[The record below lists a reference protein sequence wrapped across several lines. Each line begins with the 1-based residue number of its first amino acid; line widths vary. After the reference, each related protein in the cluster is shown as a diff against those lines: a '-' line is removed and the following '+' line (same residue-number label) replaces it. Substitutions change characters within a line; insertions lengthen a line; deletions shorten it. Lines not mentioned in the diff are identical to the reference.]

1 MSRLDA
7 GRMIDPE
14 QLRSALEAANI
25 PTLLMTLVQLTG
37 DRRWL
42 NPPYRPTRNRGL
54 GDHPTGG
61 LGAAQQAD
69 VRRAAHAAITAW
81 LHGEPPRLAAPDTD
95 LLREMLTVCV
105 GEAVPDDYV
114 AMVAEQMGLVRGQI
128 PDDSALS
135 AGIPEGWQAVIIGA
149 GVSGLLAALRFK
161 RLGIPFVIIERQ
173 DDVGGNWLDNRY
185 PGCGVDTPSYLY
197 SYSFYQR
204 DWSTHFARRDEVM
217 SYLRALADEH
227 GLRAHVRFGCEVID
241 AEYSE
246 ASARWTLRVRSAACG
261 DTRLEANVLVCAVGL
276 FHTPKTPDLPGL
288 NDFAGEVFHS
298 ACWPEGLALQGRRVG
313 VVGTG
318 ASAMQIVPAI
328 VDQVSQLA
336 IFQRSPQWIAPSED
350 YFKPM
355 EPGQHWLIRELPFYY
370 QWYRFRLAWAWTDRI
385 YPALQRDPDWPH
397 PQRSMNAINDGHRAF
412 FTEYL
417 LSELEGRSD
426 LQRKALPSYP
436 PFGKR
441 ILLDNGWYAA
451 LRRPHVTLHAEAV
464 SAVSASGLRTASGV
478 EVELDTIVLCTGFE
492 AQHFAS
498 TVDFR
503 GVGGQRLRDAWN
515 VDDPRAYL
523 GVSTPGFPNL
533 FFMYGPNTNPIG
545 GSYINIAERQ
555 VNYIV
560 DLVRRMLTLRLAAVD
575 VREDV
580 NADYNRRVDAIHA
593 GMVWSH
599 PGMET
604 YYRNRFG
611 RVVTNIPWRFVD
623 YWRMT
628 REANLDD
635 YRVWPVS

>member
-14 QLRSALEAANI
+14 QLRSALDSANI

-42 NPPYRPTRNRGL
+42 HAPYRPTRSRGL

-61 LGAAQQAD
+61 LSAALQAD
-69 VRRAAHAAITAW
+69 VRDAAQAAISAW
-81 LHGEPPRLAAPDTD
+81 LHGEPPRLAEPDTA

-114 AMVAEQMGLVRGQI
+114 AMVAEQMGLSPVQVSDQAPLGEVI
-128 PDDSALS
+128 A
-135 AGIPEGWQAVIIGA
+135 EGWQAVIIGA
-149 GVSGLLAALRFK
+149 GVSGLLAAVRFK

-217 SYLRALADEH
+217 AYLRALADEH
-227 GLRAHVRFGCEVID
+227 GLRAHVRFGSEVID

-246 ASARWTLRVRSAACG
+246 VSARWTLRIRSAAGG

-276 FHTPKTPDLPGL
+276 FHTPKIPDLPGL

-328 VDQVSQLA
+328 VDQVGELA

-417 LSELEGRSD
+417 LSELAGRSD

-451 LRRPHVTLHAEAV
+451 LRQPHVALHAEAV
-464 SAVSASGLRTASGV
+464 SAVRAHGLRTASGV

-503 GVGGQRLRDAWN
+503 GVGGQRLREAWN

-555 VNYIV
+555 INYIV
-560 DLVRRMLTLRLAAVD
+560 DLVHRMLTLRLASVD

-580 NADYNRRVDAIHA
+580 NDDYNRRVDEIHA

-635 YRVWPVS
+635 YRLRSAL